1 MKKRVISTIVVLVLF
16 VSMLTGCMFSG
27 GDDDANLNIV
37 DDNYRNYYEIF
48 VGSFYDSDGDG
59 MGDLNGVAEK
69 LDYITDLGCNGIW
82 LMPIMPSPTYHKY
95 DVEDYENVD

>member
-1 MKKRVISTIVVLVLF
+1 MKKRVISTIVVLALF

-48 VGSFYDSDGDG
+48 V
-59 MGDLNGVAEK
+59 
-69 LDYITDLGCNGIW
+69 
-82 LMPIMPSPTYHKY
+82 
-95 DVEDYENVD
+95 